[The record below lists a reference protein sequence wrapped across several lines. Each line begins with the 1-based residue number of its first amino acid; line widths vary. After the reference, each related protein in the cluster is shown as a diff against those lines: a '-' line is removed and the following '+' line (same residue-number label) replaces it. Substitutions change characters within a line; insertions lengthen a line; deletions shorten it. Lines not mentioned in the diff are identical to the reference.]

1 MKSVTGRDPILVEGK
16 ERTVPFHFFFTR
28 HKLVIHVTMLYERG
42 VLGLWYGPIF
52 QPNPSFYGIENEKSL
67 ASIEHFQ
74 NEGVLNTYVVVSDY
88 CIYINKRSVLRRRV
102 RECWCTIILQI

>member
-1 MKSVTGRDPILVEGK
+1 MKSVAGRDPIFVEGK

-28 HKLVIHVTMLYERG
+28 HKLAIHVTMLYERG

-74 NEGVLNTYVVVSDY
+74 NEGVLNTYVVVSDF
-88 CIYINKRSVLRRRV
+88 IYINKRSVLRRRV
-102 RECWCTIILQI
+102 RKCWCTTKLPI